1 MFTPEEI
8 AARQFL
14 IALRGYD
21 RDEVTT
27 FLGRV
32 AEDYRAL
39 LDRVDELESE
49 LARAASTTTV
59 SADPREA
66 FRQLGE
72 ETTRILI
79 AAEEAAAQLRQR
91 AEEEA
96 QSELEAA
103 RNTATNELDTARRSA
118 AEELQ
123 HARRT
128 AAQELQQARR
138 TAAEELDQARRAA
151 SEELDQA
158 HRRAQDTVVTAN
170 RHREEVAEIVRELEE
185 ARQRLADDLEGA
197 VQSVEAAVVRLRS
210 GPLEEAAAAA
220 LAAAEASTSV
230 EAPGPGPAV
239 PAEAPGGGGASRSG
253 PDAAESEGGG
263 VAVVDEAT
271 ALMSPPVAEPPAEAV
286 VEPTEAVAAGQG
298 ASAEVIAAGPAPSE
312 DVEVAQPA
320 DAEAPPMS
328 EEAVASSGGVAV
340 ETAQLEET
348 VEVQPERERR
358 PEPGVTAVASHE
370 LRDQALAGVRP
381 GMLRRLKRT
390 LQDVQNG
397 VVDALRRS
405 DGRVDPS
412 ELPPFAD
419 DLAPLGSIGEA
430 FLAEAYR
437 TGIGDGATLAGV
449 PRREDAAD
457 PARVD
462 DAARAFRDTLAYEI
476 DASLE
481 ATLRAGIEAGEETS
495 VLIERVDSIF
505 RDLKGPVSEAA
516 VDASL
521 VRVYELGLQDL
532 WRASGVESRVWVVG
546 EEQRCPENRCRL
558 NAEQGPVALDEQFPS
573 GDYVPPAHPGCTCTI
588 APG

>member
-8 AARQFL
+8 ATRQFL

-32 AEDYRAL
+32 AEDYRSL
-39 LDRVDELESE
+39 VTRVQELETDLE
-49 LARAASTTTV
+49 RASTAFTV
-59 SADPREA
+59 SSDPLEA

-72 ETTRILI
+72 ETTRILV
-79 AAEEAAAQLRQR
+79 AAEEAAIQLRQR
-91 AEEEA
+91 AEEETRV
-96 QSELEAA
+96 ELEAA
-103 RNTATNELDTARRSA
+103 RRTATEELDTARRSA

-128 AAQELQQARR
+128 AAEELQSARR
-138 TAAEELDQARRAA
+138 TAAEELDEARRAA
-151 SEELDQA
+151 SEELEQA
-158 HRRAQDTVVTAN
+158 HRSAQETIAAAN
-170 RHREEVAEIVRELEE
+170 RHRAEVADIVRELQD
-185 ARQRLADDLEGA
+185 ARQRLADDLASA

-210 GPLEEAAAAA
+210 GPLGEAAAAA
-220 LAAAEASTSV
+220 LAAAQEPTTV
-230 EAPGPGPAV
+230 ESPGPGPAV
-239 PAEAPGGGGASRSG
+239 AAEAPT
-253 PDAAESEGGG
+253 G
-263 VAVVDEAT
+263 V
-271 ALMSPPVAEPPAEAV
+271 EPLRPGMDGV
-286 VEPTEAVAAGQG
+286 VE
-298 ASAEVIAAGPAPSE
+298 ASHAPSPTV
-312 DVEVAQPA
+312 DQASPDLVVES
-320 DAEAPPMS
+320 AEAPAQPQ
-328 EEAVASSGGVAV
+328 ASSAAETVPSVDVEQSGEV
-340 ETAQLEET
+340 ETPSVTAEAMESLRGGTLVEPAPVEERA
-348 VEVQPERERR
+348 EAQPEGEQ
-358 PEPGVTAVASHE
+358 PAEPGVAEAASHE

-405 DGRVDPS
+405 NGRVDPS

-495 VLIERVDSIF
+495 MLIERVDGIF

-532 WRASGVESRVWVVG
+532 WRATGVETRVWVVG
-546 EEQRCPENRCRL
+546 EEQRCPENRCQQ
-558 NAEQGPVALDEQFPS
+558 NAERGPVALDEQFPS

>member
-1 MFTPEEI
+1 
-8 AARQFL
+8 
-14 IALRGYD
+14 
-21 RDEVTT
+21 
-27 FLGRV
+27 
-32 AEDYRAL
+32 
-39 LDRVDELESE
+39 
-49 LARAASTTTV
+49 
-59 SADPREA
+59 
-66 FRQLGE
+66 RQLGE

-96 QSELEAA
+96 RAELEAA
-103 RNTATNELDTARRSA
+103 RNTATSELDTARRSA

-128 AAQELQQARR
+128 AAEELQQARR
-138 TAAEELDQARRAA
+138 TAAEELDQARRTA

-158 HRRAQDTVVTAN
+158 RRTANEELEQARRTSEETVASTN

-185 ARQRLADDLEGA
+185 ARQRLAEDLEGA
-197 VQSVEAAVVRLRS
+197 VQSVQVAVTRLRS

-220 LAAAEASTSV
+220 LAAAEEATRV
-230 EAPGPGPAV
+230 EAPGPGPAM
-239 PAEAPGGGGASRSG
+239 PAEGQASGETAGSAPGVVQEDS
-253 PDAAESEGGG
+253 D
-263 VAVVDEAT
+263 VALADEAT
-271 ALMSPPVAEPPAEAV
+271 EVMSPPVTEPSVEEAL
-286 VEPTEAVAAGQG
+286 EPTESLVEAQATAA
-298 ASAEVIAAGPAPSE
+298 EAAAPSFAPSE
-312 DVEVAQPA
+312 DVDVVRPA
-320 DAEAPPMS
+320 EAEAPAATMEAAEAPS
-328 EEAVASSGGVAV
+328 VAPREGVGAVAVD
-340 ETAQLEET
+340 TAPLEET
-348 VEVQPERERR
+348 VEARPERET
-358 PEPGVTAVASHE
+358 PAEPGGAAVASHE

-405 DGRVDPS
+405 DGQVDPS

-457 PARVD
+457 PSRVD

-495 VLIERVDSIF
+495 MLIERVDSIF

-532 WRASGVESRVWVVG
+532 WRATGVESRVWVVG

>member
-1 MFTPEEI
+1 PRVAPFGSEAEGTSV
-8 AARQFL
+8 AVA
-14 IALRGYD
+14 
-21 RDEVTT
+21 DEVTEAPT
-27 FLGRV
+27 PPGTESP
-32 AEDYRAL
+32 AEVMEPA
-39 LDRVDELESE
+39 
-49 LARAASTTTV
+49 
-59 SADPREA
+59 EA
-66 FRQLGE
+66 FAQARG
-72 ETTRILI
+72 
-79 AAEEAAAQLRQR
+79 ASVAEAAAP
-91 AEEEA
+91 
-96 QSELEAA
+96 S
-103 RNTATNELDTARRSA
+103 
-118 AEELQ
+118 
-123 HARRT
+123 
-128 AAQELQQARR
+128 
-138 TAAEELDQARRAA
+138 
-151 SEELDQA
+151 
-158 HRRAQDTVVTAN
+158 
-170 RHREEVAEIVRELEE
+170 
-185 ARQRLADDLEGA
+185 LA
-197 VQSVEAAVVRLRS
+197 
-210 GPLEEAAAAA
+210 
-220 LAAAEASTSV
+220 
-230 EAPGPGPAV
+230 
-239 PAEAPGGGGASRSG
+239 
-253 PDAAESEGGG
+253 PD
-263 VAVVDEAT
+263 
-271 ALMSPPVAEPPAEAV
+271 
-286 VEPTEAVAAGQG
+286 
-298 ASAEVIAAGPAPSE
+298 E

-320 DAEAPPMS
+320 EAETPRGSLEAAEADTTVSMES
-328 EEAVASSGGVAV
+328 GGAVTVDTARLEEAVEA
-340 ETAQLEET
+340 
-348 VEVQPERERR
+348 QPERETR
-358 PEPGVTAVASHE
+358 PEPALSAVASHE
-370 LRDQALAGVRP
+370 LRDQALAAVRP

-457 PARVD
+457 PSRVD

-532 WRASGVESRVWVVG
+532 WRAGGVESRVWVVG
-546 EEQRCPENRCRL
+546 EEQRCPENRCWS
-558 NAEQGPVALDEQFPS
+558 NAEQGPVALDEQFAS

>member
-8 AARQFL
+8 ASRQFL

-32 AEDYRAL
+32 AEDYRSLVTRAQ
-39 LDRVDELESE
+39 ELETE
-49 LARAASTTTV
+49 LEQASTDFKV
-59 SADPREA
+59 STDPLEA

-72 ETTRILI
+72 ETTRILV
-79 AAEEAAAQLRQR
+79 AAEEAAIQLRQR
-91 AEEEA
+91 AEEETRA
-96 QSELEAA
+96 ELEAA
-103 RNTATNELDTARRSA
+103 RRTATEELDTARRSA

-128 AAQELQQARR
+128 AAEELQQARR
-138 TAAEELDQARRAA
+138 TAAEELDEARRAA
-151 SEELDQA
+151 SEELEQA
-158 HRRAQDTVVTAN
+158 HRSAQETIAAAN
-170 RHREEVAEIVRELEE
+170 RHRAEVADIVRELQE
-185 ARQRLADDLEGA
+185 ARQRLADDLAGA
-197 VQSVEAAVVRLRS
+197 VQSVEATVVRLRS

-220 LAAAEASTSV
+220 LAAAQEPTTV

-239 PAEAPGGGGASRSG
+239 AAEAATSEAPGAGGGGLAEAAYAPPPAAQAS
-253 PDAAESEGGG
+253 AETVTEST
-263 VAVVDEAT
+263 EA
-271 ALMSPPVAEPPAEAV
+271 SAEPQRSSAAEAV
-286 VEPTEAVAAGQG
+286 APTGDLDVEQAAVA
-298 ASAEVIAAGPAPSE
+298 ETP
-312 DVEVAQPA
+312 DVT
-320 DAEAPPMS
+320 AEAM
-328 EEAVASSGGVAV
+328 EAPRGDMLV
-340 ETAQLEET
+340 EAAPLEEM
-348 VEVQPERERR
+348 VEAQPEREQRA
-358 PEPGVTAVASHE
+358 EAGVAEAASHE

-405 DGRVDPS
+405 DGQVDPS

-437 TGIGDGATLAGV
+437 TGIADGATLAGV
-449 PRREDAAD
+449 TRREDAAD

-495 VLIERVDSIF
+495 MLIERVDGIF

-532 WRASGVESRVWVVG
+532 WRATGVESRVWVVG
-546 EEQRCPENRCRL
+546 PEQRCPENRCQL
-558 NAEQGPVALDEQFPS
+558 NAERGQVALDEQFPS

>member
-8 AARQFL
+8 ASRQFL

-39 LDRVDELESE
+39 LGRVEEIEAELQ
-49 LARAASTTTV
+49 RASTSVTV

-72 ETTRILI
+72 ETTRILV
-79 AAEEAAAQLRQR
+79 AAEEAAEQLRQR

-96 QSELEAA
+96 RAELEIA
-103 RNTATNELDTARRSA
+103 RSTATNELDTARRSA

-128 AAQELQQARR
+128 AAEELQQARR
-138 TAAEELDQARRAA
+138 TAAEELDEARRAA

-158 HRRAQDTVVTAN
+158 HRSAQETIAAAN
-170 RHREEVAEIVRELEE
+170 RHRAEVADIVRELQE
-185 ARQRLADDLEGA
+185 ARQRLADDLVGA

-220 LAAAEASTSV
+220 LAAAEAPTSV

-239 PAEAPGGGGASRSG
+239 PAEGPTSGEAPGSG
-253 PDAAESEGGG
+253 PAVTAEAAH
-263 VAVVDEAT
+263 VA
-271 ALMSPPVAEPPAEAV
+271 SPPVMETSAEGLI
-286 VEPTEAVAAGQG
+286 EPTEPTEPFAQAQAV
-298 ASAEVIAAGPAPSE
+298 SAEEAGAPTE
-312 DVEVAQPA
+312 ELHVVE
-320 DAEAPPMS
+320 AEAPPLTAEGVGAEGAMS
-328 EEAVASSGGVAV
+328 AETAPLEAAVEAQPETDTPAEPAVA
-340 ETAQLEET
+340 E
-348 VEVQPERERR
+348 
-358 PEPGVTAVASHE
+358 VASHQ

-546 EEQRCPENRCRL
+546 EEPRCPENRCQL
-558 NAEQGPVALDEQFPS
+558 NAEQSPVALDEQFPS
-573 GDYVPPAHPGCTCTI
+573 GDFVPPAHPGCTCTI